1 MQQEAKW
8 KAEMKQEAK
17 EKLEKEK
24 SDEYRREQE
33 RWKTKHLLSSE
44 EQRLKMELSFM
55 YEPPPGVQN
64 KAKKA
69 PLVVVDEKTGEKKEK
84 ERGEGWSDSVCYKC
98 DKVTPPR
105 PAPHLQYVFYYIII
119 IRWVTLPGSA
129 RAASGSSGSG
139 TRRVSPS
146 PRTTPTSSTSPSG
159 STS

>member
-69 PLVVVDEKTGEKKEK
+69 PLVVVDEKTGEKREK

-105 PAPHLQYVFYYIII
+105 TTSTFYNIYFIK
-119 IRWVTLPGSA
+119 LSLLGGSLCPGVPGRHQVRVA
-129 RAASGSSGSG
+129 AERAS
-139 TRRVSPS
+139 
-146 PRTTPTSSTSPSG
+146 
-159 STS
+159 

>member
-69 PLVVVDEKTGEKKEK
+69 PLVVVDEKTGEKREK

-105 PAPHLQYVFYYIII
+105 TTSTIVFYYYIIC
-119 IRWVTLPGSA
+119 TLSYLVLNLA
-129 RAASGSSGSG
+129 FFCKLWFSY
-139 TRRVSPS
+139 
-146 PRTTPTSSTSPSG
+146 
-159 STS
+159 

>member
-8 KAEMKQEAK
+8 KAEMKKEAK

-55 YEPPPGVQN
+55 YEPPPGVQS

-98 DKVTPPR
+98 DKVT
-105 PAPHLQYVFYYIII
+105 LQFTFYIVILFYII
-119 IRWVTLPGSA
+119 IRWATLPGSA
-129 RAASGSSGSG
+129 RAASGSTGSG
-139 TRRVSPS
+139 TRLVSPS
-146 PRTTPTSSTSPSG
+146 PRTTPTSSISPSG

>member
-55 YEPPPGVQN
+55 YEPPPGVQS

-105 PAPHLQYVFYYIII
+105 TTSTIVFYYYIII

-139 TRRVSPS
+139 TRLGSPS

>member
-55 YEPPPGVQN
+55 YEPPPGVQS

-98 DKVTPPR
+98 DKVTPD
-105 PAPHLQYVFYYIII
+105 PAPHHNYNIFY
-119 IRWVTLPGSA
+119 
-129 RAASGSSGSG
+129 
-139 TRRVSPS
+139 
-146 PRTTPTSSTSPSG
+146 
-159 STS
+159 

>member
-55 YEPPPGVQN
+55 YEPPPGVQS

-69 PLVVVDEKTGEKKEK
+69 PLVVVDEKTGEKREK

-105 PAPHLQYVFYYIII
+105 TTSTICILLYYYY
-119 IRWVTLPGSA
+119 
-129 RAASGSSGSG
+129 
-139 TRRVSPS
+139 
-146 PRTTPTSSTSPSG
+146 
-159 STS
+159 